1 MKRLSMIAA
10 LLLVACGK
18 SAPPAPPA
26 AAKSV
31 PPAPAAKA
39 AAATSQSSGTL
50 VNADFE
56 QPAAEG
62 SIPGWAMSQHAG
74 PRSYEMRVDTVD
86 PYAGH
91 ASFHMTRTQPQ
102 VYGSLTQS
110 LDAAAYAGKTVEL
123 SAMLKTRGVG
133 PRGWGLFVSADVP
146 GALERSPGLTGD
158 NGWTKDAVRLSV
170 PGNARRLTVG
180 VSLRDAGD
188 GWMDDVT
195 LKVVN

>member
-1 MKRLSMIAA
+1 MKRLSMIVA

-26 AAKSV
+26 TAKSV
-31 PPAPAAKA
+31 PAAPTAKA
-39 AAATSQSSGTL
+39 AQAASQVNGTL
-50 VNADFE
+50 ANADFE
-56 QPAAEG
+56 QAATEG
-62 SIPGWAMSQHAG
+62 SIPGWTMSQHAG

-110 LDAAAYAGKTVEL
+110 LDAGTYAGKTVEL
-123 SAMLKTRGVG
+123 SAILKTHGVG

-146 GALERSPGLTGD
+146 GVLERSPGLTGD
-158 NGWTKDAVRLSV
+158 NGWTKDTVRLNV

-180 VSLRDAGD
+180 VSLRDAGE
-188 GWMDDVT
+188 GWMDDVE
-195 LKVVN
+195 LKTVN

>member
-1 MKRLSMIAA
+1 MKYLLMMAA

-39 AAATSQSSGTL
+39 AETPSQPSGTL

-56 QPAAEG
+56 QAATEG
-62 SIPGWAMSQHAG
+62 GIPGWTMSQHAG
-74 PRSYEMRVDTVD
+74 PRSYEMRVDTID

-110 LDAAAYAGKTVEL
+110 LDAGAYAGKTVEL

-133 PRGWGLFVSADVP
+133 PRGWGLVVSADVP

-158 NGWTKDAVRLSV
+158 SGWTKDTVRLNV
-170 PGNARRLTVG
+170 PANARRLTVG

-188 GWMDDVT
+188 GWMDDVA

>member
-18 SAPPAPPA
+18 NEPPAPPA
-26 AAKSV
+26 TAA
-31 PPAPAAKA
+31 PMRAAPVARAAN
-39 AAATSQSSGTL
+39 ATNQPSGTL

-56 QPAAEG
+56 QAAAEG
-62 SIPGWAMSQHAG
+62 SIPGWTMSQHAG
-74 PRSYEMRVDTVD
+74 PRSYEMRVDPAD

-110 LDAAAYAGKTVEL
+110 LDAAAFAGKTVEL
-123 SAMLKTRGVG
+123 SAMLKTHGVG

-146 GALERSPGLTGD
+146 GAMERSPGLTGD
-158 NGWTKDAVRLSV
+158 NGWTKETVRLNV
-170 PGNARRLTVG
+170 PGNARNVTVG

-188 GWMDDVT
+188 GWMDNVE
-195 LKVVN
+195 LKVVD